1 MRAGKIAG
9 LLAATLVLAS
19 AANAQ
24 VPKGLER
31 SGAGAEAS
39 AATQRLDVTTGNRF
53 QTGVEALQAKNYLVA
68 EGIFRDVLRQDRNHA
83 DANFLMGVTQMGLE
97 KWDEAKKYLE
107 IAVRKSPK
115 KPDPKSRLGVTLI
128 KLGDI
133 EGAKKQRE
141 ELVKLQTACKGN
153 CRDGQFIS
161 DGIAM
166 IDGALPK
173 S

>member
-1 MRAGKIAG
+1 MRAGTIAG
-9 LLAATLVLAS
+9 LLALTLGLA
-19 AANAQ
+19 AAADAQ
-24 VPKGLER
+24 VPRGLER
-31 SGAGAEAS
+31 AGAAAEAS
-39 AATQRLDVTTGNRF
+39 ASQERLDVTSANRF
-53 QTGVEALQAKNYLVA
+53 QSGVDALQAKNYAVA
-68 EGIFRDVLRQDRNHA
+68 EGIFEDILRRDRNNA
-83 DANFLMGVTQMGLE
+83 DTNFLLGVAKMGLE
-97 KWDEAKKYLE
+97 KWDDAKKYLE
-107 IAVRKSPK
+107 IATRKSPK

-141 ELVKLQTACKGN
+141 ELVKLQTACKET
-153 CRDGQFIS
+153 CRDGQFIN

>member
-1 MRAGKIAG
+1 MRAGTIAG
-9 LLAATLVLAS
+9 LVAATLVFAAS
-19 AANAQ
+19 THAQRFGYPPPLGDNSRLMANE
-24 VPKGLER
+24 PN
-31 SGAGAEAS
+31 GAN
-39 AATQRLDVTTGNRF
+39 GNYF
-53 QTGVEALQAKNYLVA
+53 DQGMQALQAKNYPLA
-68 EGIFRDVLRQDRNHA
+68 EGIFEDVLRQNRNHA
-83 DANFLMGVTQMGLE
+83 DANFLMGVTKMGLE

-141 ELVKLQTACKGN
+141 ELVRLQTACKGD
-153 CRDGQFIS
+153 CRDGQYIN

-173 S
+173 P